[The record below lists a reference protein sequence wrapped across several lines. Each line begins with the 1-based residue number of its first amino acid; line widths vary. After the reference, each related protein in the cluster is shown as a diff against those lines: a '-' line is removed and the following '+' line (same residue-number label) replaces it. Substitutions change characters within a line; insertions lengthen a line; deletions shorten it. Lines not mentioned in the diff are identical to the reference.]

1 MNSLELSWLPEPVS
15 DFRTQVRALRES
27 GECTAAKLR
36 TLAMARLNL
45 TQLHSLSQLVGK
57 IAGQTASAWTSV
69 ALLSNASTEMIAS
82 ALPATALRH
91 ELLLNVRTSPFG
103 MFTQEALDPGSATN
117 TSGHDF
123 VVLALDHRAYDFHP
137 VPGDG
142 ALAQQRLEEALQML
156 RGLVDALRAHSG
168 ATVIVQTLAAPAL
181 SCFGSLEGQLPGTT
195 RWFIEQFNAQLR
207 SRREPGVLL
216 LDVAA
221 LAAGVGLQHWHDP
234 TQWAVGKFPFAH
246 AAVPLYAE
254 HLSRVLMAA
263 KGKAKKCL
271 VLDLDNTLWGGVIGD
286 DGMAGIVLGNGSPLG
301 EAYLSI
307 QAMALELRARGIVLA
322 ISSKNDEAVARRV
335 FKEHPDMLLREE
347 HIAVFQANWND
358 KASNLRAIAET
369 LNLGIN
375 SLVFLDDNPAE
386 RQQVRLEL
394 PMVGVPELPENPEQ
408 YPATLLAAGYFE
420 AVNFTL
426 EDQQRAEQYQ
436 ANAARAAMLSSTSD
450 LGAYLES
457 LQMQAV
463 VSAFDEVGRARI
475 TQLINKTNQFNLT
488 TRRYSERDVEGFEK
502 NPEAFTLQVRLKD
515 RFGDNGMVSVV
526 ICVPDVEGCWRIDT
540 WLMSCRVL
548 KRGLE
553 QAVLNVIMAAAKAR
567 GVRKVI
573 GEYLES
579 EKNGMVKDHYPRLGF
594 AVLQDEGTRLTWEQS
609 VETYVPTQVAIDVTG
624 EAVVDSAT
632 ATA

>member
-1 MNSLELSWLPEPVS
+1 
-15 DFRTQVRALRES
+15 
-27 GECTAAKLR
+27 
-36 TLAMARLNL
+36 
-45 TQLHSLSQLVGK
+45 
-57 IAGQTASAWTSV
+57 
-69 ALLSNASTEMIAS
+69 
-82 ALPATALRH
+82 
-91 ELLLNVRTSPFG
+91 
-103 MFTQEALDPGSATN
+103 
-117 TSGHDF
+117 
-123 VVLALDHRAYDFHP
+123 
-137 VPGDG
+137 
-142 ALAQQRLEEALQML
+142 
-156 RGLVDALRAHSG
+156 
-168 ATVIVQTLAAPAL
+168 
-181 SCFGSLEGQLPGTT
+181 
-195 RWFIEQFNAQLR
+195 
-207 SRREPGVLL
+207 
-216 LDVAA
+216 
-221 LAAGVGLQHWHDP
+221 
-234 TQWAVGKFPFAH
+234 
-246 AAVPLYAE
+246 
-254 HLSRVLMAA
+254 
-263 KGKAKKCL
+263 
-271 VLDLDNTLWGGVIGD
+271 
-286 DGMAGIVLGNGSPLG
+286 
-301 EAYLSI
+301 
-307 QAMALELRARGIVLA
+307 
-322 ISSKNDEAVARRV
+322 
-335 FKEHPDMLLREE
+335 
-347 HIAVFQANWND
+347 
-358 KASNLRAIAET
+358 
-369 LNLGIN
+369 
-375 SLVFLDDNPAE
+375 
-386 RQQVRLEL
+386 
-394 PMVGVPELPENPEQ
+394 
-408 YPATLLAAGYFE
+408 
-420 AVNFTL
+420 
-426 EDQQRAEQYQ
+426 
-436 ANAARAAMLSSTSD
+436 MLSSTSD